1 MAKTLTA
8 EPATRLEW
16 GAAMSEPHCFPLRVY
31 WEDTDAAGIVYYANY
46 LRFLER
52 ARSDM
57 VRGAG
62 IDQAALLD
70 GEGIVF
76 PVRRCE
82 IDYLQPARLDDEIH
96 VRTRVQNLRGASM
109 DMDQDI
115 HRGEE
120 ALVRA
125 KVRLACIGPNGR
137 PRRLPSAVRAALSEI
152 VCDTG
157 K

>member
-1 MAKTLTA
+1 MF
-8 EPATRLEW
+8 
-16 GAAMSEPHCFPLRVY
+16 EPHRFPVRVY

-52 ARSDM
+52 ARSDL

-62 IDQAALLD
+62 INQSALLD
-70 GEGIVF
+70 DEGIVF
-76 PVRRCE
+76 PVKHCE
-82 IDYLQPARLDDEIH
+82 IDYLQPARLDDEIQ
-96 VRTRVQNLRGASM
+96 VRTRIQKLGGASL

-115 HRGEE
+115 HRGKE

-125 KVRLACIGPNGR
+125 KVRLACVGRNGR

-152 VCDTG
+152 VCRY
-157 K
+157 

>member
-1 MAKTLTA
+1 MKRGA
-8 EPATRLEW
+8 E
-16 GAAMSEPHCFPLRVY
+16 MFEPHRFPVRVY

-52 ARSDM
+52 ARSDL

-62 IDQAALLD
+62 INQSALLD
-70 GEGIVF
+70 SEGIVF
-76 PVRRCE
+76 PVKHCE
-82 IDYLQPARLDDEIH
+82 IDYLQPARLDDEIQ
-96 VRTRVQNLRGASM
+96 VRTRIQKLGGASL

-125 KVRLACIGPNGR
+125 KVRLACVGRNGR

-152 VCDTG
+152 VCRY
-157 K
+157 

>member
-1 MAKTLTA
+1 
-8 EPATRLEW
+8 
-16 GAAMSEPHCFPLRVY
+16 MSEPHRFPVRIY

-52 ARSDM
+52 ARSDL

-62 IDQAALLD
+62 VNQAALLAGD
-70 GEGIVF
+70 GVVF

-82 IDYLQPARLDDEIH
+82 IDYLQPARLDDEIQ
-96 VRTRVQNLRGASM
+96 VRTQIKNLGGASM
-109 DMDQDI
+109 DMTQDI

-120 ALVRA
+120 PLVRA

-137 PRRLPSAVRAALSEI
+137 PRRLPLAVRAVLSNI
-152 VCDTG
+152 VCPTSESI
-157 K
+157 

>member
-1 MAKTLTA
+1 MAKTLVKT
-8 EPATRLEW
+8 PKR
-16 GAAMSEPHCFPLRVY
+16 GPAMSEPHHFSVRVY

-52 ARSDM
+52 ARGDL

-62 IDQAALLD
+62 IDQAALWD

-82 IDYLQPARLDDEIH
+82 IDYLLPARLDAEIQ
-96 VRTRVQNLRGASM
+96 VRTRIQNLGGASM
-109 DMDQDI
+109 DLDQDI

-137 PRRLPSAVRAALSEI
+137 PRRLPSAVRAALSDI
-152 VCDTG
+152 VCRS
-157 K
+157 

>member
-1 MAKTLTA
+1 
-8 EPATRLEW
+8 
-16 GAAMSEPHCFPLRVY
+16 MSEPHRYPVRIH

-46 LRFLER
+46 LRFMER
-52 ARSDM
+52 GRSDL

-70 GEGIVF
+70 HDGVMF

-82 IDYLQPARLDDEIH
+82 IDYLLPARLDDEIE
-96 VRTRVQNLRGASM
+96 VQTRVKNVGGASM

-115 HRGEE
+115 HRNGE

-125 KVRLACIGPNGR
+125 KVRLACVGRNGK
-137 PRRLPSAVRAALSEI
+137 PRRLPQEVRAAISEFMRPASGPT
-152 VCDTG
+152 TG
-157 K
+157 MD

>member
-1 MAKTLTA
+1 MAKTVK
-8 EPATRLEW
+8 RS
-16 GAAMSEPHCFPLRVY
+16 AAMSDAHRFPLRVY

-52 ARSDM
+52 ARSDL

-82 IDYLQPARLDDEIH
+82 IDYLRPARLDDEIQ
-96 VRTRVQNLRGASM
+96 VRTRIEKLGGASM
-109 DMDQDI
+109 EMEQDI
-115 HRGEE
+115 HRGDE

-125 KVRLACIGPNGR
+125 KVRLACIGRNGR
-137 PRRLPSAVRAALSEI
+137 PRRLPSTVRAALSEI
-152 VCDTG
+152 VCDAR
-157 K
+157 

>member
-1 MAKTLTA
+1 
-8 EPATRLEW
+8 
-16 GAAMSEPHCFPLRVY
+16 MSEPHRFPVRVF

-52 ARSDM
+52 GRSDL

-62 IDQAALLD
+62 IGQAALLD
-70 GEGIVF
+70 RDGVMF

-82 IDYLQPARLDDEIH
+82 IDYLQPARLDDEIE
-96 VRTRVQNLRGASM
+96 VRTRINKIGGASM

-125 KVRLACIGPNGR
+125 KIRLACVGR
-137 PRRLPSAVRAALSEI
+137 DGKPRRLPANVRAALSDLISPSLERS
-152 VCDTG
+152 
-157 K
+157 